1 MTHSLR
7 RLRSHDVVAKLTGAA
22 ALMTLLVL
30 SGCATMG
37 ASERQPITLEQIVA
51 MAKEGKDAAAI
62 NREIK
67 ESRTTYDV
75 MASQYA
81 KLSRDGVPD
90 EVIDLMQ
97 RGQLKMAERQGRR
110 DAYEDLWLSGRYGGW
125 GYGST
130 WAPRA
135 YFVYVNGR
143 PHTRYW

>member
-1 MTHSLR
+1 MNNSLR
-7 RLRSHDVVAKLTGAA
+7 VCSAYVKRAQVATIV
-22 ALMTLLVL
+22 TLLAVL
-30 SGCATMG
+30 SGCATMN
-37 ASERQPITLEQIVA
+37 APERQPITLEQIVA

-62 NREIK
+62 VREIR

-90 EVIDLMQ
+90 EVIDFMQ
-97 RGQLKMAERQGRR
+97 RGQLRMAERQGRR
-110 DAYEDLWLSGRYGGW
+110 DAYEDLWFSGRYGW
-125 GYGST
+125 GYGSIWT
-130 WAPRA
+130 PRA